1 MPSLSLSVPH
11 ALAAEEATTRLKG
24 LTKRLRARY
33 ADKMDDVDEWWG
45 KNRGDFTLTIS
56 GVKVK
61 GDADVGDDAVRLR
74 VDLPF
79 IAMAFKSSIE
89 SAIRTEVQACLK

>member
-1 MPSLSLSVPH
+1 MPSLSLSVTH
-11 ALAAEEATTRLKG
+11 ALTAEQATSRLKG
-24 LTKRLRARY
+24 LTARLRARH
-33 ADKMDDVDEWWG
+33 ADKIDDVDEWWG
-45 KNRGDFTLTIS
+45 KDRGDFTLTIS

-61 GDADVGDDAVRLR
+61 GDADVSDDAVRLR
-74 VDLPF
+74 VDLPL

>member
-1 MPSLSLSVPH
+1 MPSLTVSVPH
-11 ALAAEEATTRLKG
+11 SLTPEEATTRLKG
-24 LTKRLRARY
+24 LTARLRARH
-33 ADKMDDVDEWWG
+33 ADKIDDVDEWWG
-45 KNRGDFTLTIS
+45 QNRGDFSITLS

-61 GDADVGDDAVRLR
+61 GDADVLDDTVRMR
-74 VDLPF
+74 MDLPL

>member
-11 ALAAEEATTRLKG
+11 SLTADEATTRLKG
-24 LTKRLRARY
+24 LTARLRARF
-33 ADKMDDVDEWWG
+33 ADKIDDVDEWWG
-45 KNRGDFTLTIS
+45 KDRGDFSITIS

-61 GDADVGDDAVRLR
+61 GDADVRDDSVRLR
-74 VDLPF
+74 MDLPM

-89 SAIRTEVQACLK
+89 SAVRTEVQACLK

>member
-11 ALAAEEATTRLKG
+11 SLPAAEATSRLKG
-24 LTKRLRARY
+24 LTARLRARY
-33 ADKMDDVDEWWG
+33 ADKVDDVDEWWG
-45 KNRGDFTLTIS
+45 KDRGDFSITLS

-61 GDADVGDDAVRLR
+61 GDADVRDDAVRIR
-74 VDLPF
+74 VELPM
-79 IAMAFKSSIE
+79 IAMAFKSSVE